1 MAEDYSTS
9 MTVAQLMDEVERVAK
24 LVAHD
29 CPVIADENH
38 PRGEG
43 LAFDITGLEVDGVV
57 RIKLT

>member
-1 MAEDYSTS
+1 MSEDFESS
-9 MTVAQLMDEVERVAK
+9 MTLGQLMNEVERVAK
-24 LVAHD
+24 LVPRD

-43 LAFDITGLEVDGVV
+43 LAFDITGLEDDGVV